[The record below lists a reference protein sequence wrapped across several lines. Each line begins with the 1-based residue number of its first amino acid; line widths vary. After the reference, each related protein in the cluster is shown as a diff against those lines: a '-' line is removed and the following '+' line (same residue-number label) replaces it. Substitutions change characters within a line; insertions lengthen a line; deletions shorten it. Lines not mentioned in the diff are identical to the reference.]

1 MPLLFLPFP
10 LNYTYYIGMTRL
22 IGMLLAV
29 IGILVFLLHTLAVL
43 QFLVLRRLPLS
54 SCCHWPSAR
63 RAPGPFSST
72 RSQCFCFAFTLLLRL
87 AALRLSASLERA
99 GFLPGRTSALHVLG
113 PPAYVPSRKPRP
125 SADLQRFAASEALP
139 PSTPVN
145 VDVTSA
151 SLPDGARHTGGFTAS
166 PRGQV

>member
-29 IGILVFLLHTLAVL
+29 TGILVFLLHTLAVL

-54 SCCHWPSAR
+54 SCCRWPSAR

-72 RSQCFCFAFTLLLRL
+72 RSQCFCFAFTLLRL

-151 SLPDGARHTGGFTAS
+151 CLPDGVLHHPEAIQHGSFRK
-166 PRGQV
+166 